1 MSDRDSETG
10 GQLSI
15 EATESS
21 PLLIPNAEQSSSKP
35 KVQYE
40 TTVVA
45 ASSGSSESGS
55 VEEGAVEESS
65 LATKSVFGIISVFMS
80 NADGT
85 LVLATYG
92 TVSSEFGAFDSASWL
107 TTSYSLAAAALQ
119 PLAGKL
125 SDIYGR
131 KGIIIISYTLFTIG
145 ALVTGTAQSMWQ
157 IIAGRILGGFG
168 AAGMT
173 VLVSVLITDLVP
185 LIQVAAWRSYVNI
198 VATTGRSI
206 GGPLGGFLADTVGWR
221 WSFIAQGPVMLVA
234 IALVAL
240 KLPNETSTKGS
251 PIQIKGQPSKLRR
264 IDFVGAFL
272 VALTISSL
280 LGALSLGGQNL
291 PWSHPIV
298 IGLGVSSIILGGIF
312 VTYEVKYAL
321 EPVFPPLLLLRRDV
335 ATSYAVAALQGA
347 AQLGMMFS
355 VPLYFQVTQ
364 EASIA
369 QAGSYLFPAVLGNT
383 VGTIIA
389 GIVIQKTGRY
399 KWLATLAT
407 TASSL
412 SYLTLILRWKGKI
425 SVFEALEIIPSGF
438 GTGMVQ
444 ATAFIALTS
453 SLEHKEIAMAT
464 SGMYL
469 TTSIGMV
476 TGIAVSSAVQ
486 QGGLRSLLLKA
497 LKGPESKKII
507 ERVVSDVSSIPKLDS
522 AVRKIVVASYVKSLE
537 YTHMVSLC
545 CSLTALA
552 ISLAIKEHP
561 LK

>member
-1 MSDRDSETG
+1 
-10 GQLSI
+10 
-15 EATESS
+15 
-21 PLLIPNAEQSSSKP
+21 
-35 KVQYE
+35 
-40 TTVVA
+40 
-45 ASSGSSESGS
+45 
-55 VEEGAVEESS
+55 
-65 LATKSVFGIISVFMS
+65 MS

-131 KGIIIISYTLFTIG
+131 KGIIIISYTLFTAG

-173 VLVSVLITDLVP
+173 VLVSILITDLVP
-185 LIQVAAWRSYVNI
+185 LIQVAAWRSYVNV

-240 KLPNETSTKGS
+240 KLPGDTSAKNQT
-251 PIQIKGQPSKLRR
+251 KGQPSKLRR
-264 IDFVGAFL
+264 IDFVGALL

-298 IGLGVSSIILGGIF
+298 IGLGLGSIILGSIF
-312 VTYEVKYAL
+312 VTYEIRYAL

-335 ATSYAVAALQGA
+335 VTSYAISALQSA

-389 GIVIQKTGRY
+389 GIIIQKTGRY
-399 KWLATLAT
+399 KRLVTLAT

-469 TTSIGMV
+469 ITSIGMV

-486 QGGLRSLLLKA
+486 QGGLRALLLRA
-497 LKGPESKKII
+497 LHGPDSGKII
-507 ERVVSDVSSIPKLDS
+507 ERVISDVSTLPKLDS
-522 AVRKIVVASYVKSLE
+522 TIREIVVASYVKSIE
-537 YTHMVSLC
+537 YSHMVSLG
-545 CSLTALA
+545 CSLTALI
-552 ISLAIKEHP
+552 ISLVIREHP